1 MALRPTYAIGIDLGT
16 SNCALA
22 YIDLRTPGA
31 VERILEV
38 PQYQTGDRMFSDDLL
53 PSYIYYPVNN
63 APDAAKKITGFHA
76 RSIAAEQP
84 QRVVHSAKSWLCH
97 RGIDR
102 ESKLL
107 PWQSED
113 IHHDEKY
120 SPVEASAQFL
130 SYLRDI
136 WNRTMAVKD
145 PLLSFNNQ
153 QIVITVPASF
163 DQDAQRLT
171 LDAARKAGYPRSVRL
186 LEEPQAAFHAWLG
199 GHPENDA
206 LRTALGITD
215 TDITCH
221 ALVCDVG
228 GGTTDLTLFALTF
241 SEGQPPQIERI
252 AVSEH
257 ILLGGDNI
265 DITLAHILENR
276 LSRDNESVSYMFRQR
291 LVNRCRELKEKA
303 LATDSAERSGTYT
316 VSYTEDHESLFAD
329 TREATINR
337 DEIITTIHDGFFP
350 FCEFDESLSVPS
362 GGLRETGLPY
372 AADPAVT
379 HHIARFLQGRPTVDM
394 LLFNGGTFT
403 APSLRQRITEQIA
416 RWQNGRQPVVLEN
429 NEPYFTVARGAAR
442 FGREIALGMS
452 QLIHA
457 GSSHGFYL
465 QVNPQQNREKTYLV
479 CMLPMGTDVE
489 TPCHVRK
496 IDLHLLVNQ
505 PVEFKLYSTVKRSGD
520 HIGQIIKCN
529 DNEFYRLPPLHTV
542 ARLDAGGRK
551 LYSDTVPVELE
562 TRLNAVGLLQVA
574 LISAK
579 KVIVPAQRWR
589 LEFNIRAMEDQG
601 ENDADVPSPLPET
614 VREEA
619 YRLLESDFDTTVF
632 KRLETIA
639 GSRRNTWSPT
649 WLREFWKPLSETISR
664 RQKGDAYELAWL
676 NAAGFFLR
684 PGFGVTLDDFRID
697 QLWNIH
703 ELGLEYGSLKTIRE
717 QWYIMWRR
725 VSGGLDASRQC
736 ILYDEVRELLKS
748 NVKQAAEAFRMAA
761 SFELLSV
768 DRKKEL
774 FTILT
779 EGITGKRPSL
789 RPPYLW
795 SLGRLLGRVSLYGG
809 EQTVLPPSYV
819 EECFSKMENWNW
831 AESGMEYA
839 VTMFALASRKTGR
852 KELDI
857 SQNVRDAIV
866 EKMQSTGIREELLRI
881 VIQVVPVETTDYTA
895 IYGEKLPIGISIR
908 EFS

>member
-1 MALRPTYAIGIDLGT
+1 MAIRPTFAIGIDLGT

-22 YIDLRTPGA
+22 YVDLRSPGA
-31 VERILEV
+31 GVQLLDI

-53 PSYIYYPVNN
+53 PSYIYYPVNRTSGDRKN
-63 APDAAKKITGFHA
+63 ITGFYA
-76 RSIAAEQP
+76 RSMAAEQP

-107 PWQSED
+107 PWQSDAVGHE
-113 IHHDEKY
+113 EKY

-130 SYLRDI
+130 RYLRDI
-136 WNRTMAVKD
+136 WNTVMAAKD
-145 PLLSFNNQ
+145 PLLKFDNQ

-171 LDAARKAGYPRSVRL
+171 LDAAGKAGYPRSVRL

-206 LRTALGITD
+206 LRTALGESD
-215 TDITCH
+215 TEIIRH

-241 SEGQPPQIERI
+241 SEGQPPRIERI

-265 DITLAHILENR
+265 DIALAHLLENR
-276 LSRDNESVSYMFRQR
+276 LRPDNESVSYAFRQR

-303 LATDSAERSGTYT
+303 LATDSTETGSTYT

-329 TREATINR
+329 TCEAKIGR
-337 DEIITTIHDGFFP
+337 DEIITLIHDGFFP
-350 FCEFDESLSVPS
+350 FCEFEEFFSIPS

-372 AADPAVT
+372 ANDPAVT
-379 HHIARFLQGRPTVDM
+379 HHIAHFLQGRPPVDM
-394 LLFNGGTFT
+394 ILFNGGTFT
-403 APSLRQRITEQIA
+403 APSLRQRVTELIS
-416 RWQNGRQPVVLEN
+416 RWQMGKQPIILEN
-429 NEPYFTVARGAAR
+429 GEPYFTVARGAAR

-465 QVNPQQNREKTYLV
+465 EVNPQQSKENTYLV

-489 TPCHVRK
+489 TPCNVRK

-505 PVEFKLYSTVKRSGD
+505 PVEFKLYSTVKRNTD
-520 HIGQIIKCN
+520 HIGQIIKYN
-529 DNEFYRLPPLHTV
+529 DREFYLLPPLHTV
-542 ARLDAGGRK
+542 ARLDTGTKK
-551 LYSDTVPVELE
+551 LHSDTVPVELE
-562 TRLNAVGLLQVA
+562 TRLNAVGLLQVF

-579 KVIVPAQRWR
+579 KIIVPRQRWR
-589 LEFNIRAMEDQG
+589 LEFNIRAA
-601 ENDADVPSPLPET
+601 ADRRKSDTVAFPPLPDT
-614 VREEA
+614 IREDA
-619 YRLLESDFDTTVF
+619 FRLLESDFDTTVF

-639 GSRRNTWSPT
+639 GSRRHTWSPT
-649 WLREFWKPLSETISR
+649 WLREFWKPLSQTISR

-703 ELGLEYGSLKTIRE
+703 ELGLEYGSLKTVRE

-725 VSGGLDASRQC
+725 VSGGLDSSRQC
-736 ILYDEVRELLKS
+736 ILYDEVRDLLQS
-748 NVKQAAEAFRMAA
+748 NIKQAAEAFRMAA
-761 SFELLSV
+761 SFELLSL

-774 FTILT
+774 FTVLT
-779 EGITGKRPSL
+779 EGITKKKPSL

-809 EQTVLPPSYV
+809 EQTTLPPSFV
-819 EECFSKMENWNW
+819 EECFSKMKNWNW
-831 AESGMEYA
+831 SEPGMEYTA
-839 VTMFALASRKTGR
+839 TLFALASRKTGR
-852 KELDI
+852 KEHDV
-857 SQNVRDAIV
+857 SQTVRDGIV
-866 EKMQSTGIREELLRI
+866 EKMQSTGVREELFRL
-881 VIQVVPVETTDYTA
+881 VIQVVPIETADFTA
-895 IYGEKLPIGISIR
+895 IYGEKLPVGISIR